1 LTPTLESHAILAHLR
16 LEGRHPVPGGEV
28 KAPGAAKAPIRL
40 FARTRRRQTDRHH
53 RSGRRALEE
62 AGVQAKSGR
71 RCFGEGDPL
80 FERYHDEEW
89 GFPVLDERG
98 LFERISLEA
107 FQSGLSWRTILARR
121 DAFRVAFT
129 GFDPDALARYGDAD
143 VERLLADAS
152 IIRNRAKIEATLANA
167 RATVALRGAGVPL
180 PELVRSHAHVA
191 RGRAPATWAE
201 VPATTPDS
209 TALARELK
217 SGGFRFVGPTTVYAL
232 MQACGLV
239 DDHLAGC
246 PARPAVER
254 ARRAAGL
261 I

>member
-1 LTPTLESHAILAHLR
+1 
-16 LEGRHPVPGGEV
+16 VGGN
-28 KAPGAAKAPIRL
+28 
-40 FARTRRRQTDRHH
+40 
-53 RSGRRALEE
+53 SLEE
-62 AGVQAKSGR
+62 EDVQAESGR
-71 RCFGEGDPL
+71 RCFGDGEPL

-121 DAFRVAFT
+121 DAFRVAFA
-129 GFDPDALARYGDAD
+129 GFQPDVLARQGEAD

-152 IIRNRAKIEATLANA
+152 IIRNRAKIEATIANA
-167 RATVALRGAGVPL
+167 RATVALRGAGLSLQGLVGSHSPSARERVPT
-180 PELVRSHAHVA
+180 
-191 RGRAPATWAE
+191 TWAD
-201 VPATTPDS
+201 VPSTTPES
-209 TALARELK
+209 EALASELK
-217 SGGFRFVGPTTVYAL
+217 SHGFRFVGPTTIYAL